1 MQKLLF
7 CVTSTLPELRLMLE
21 PHPSDELEEVLLP
34 LLRKPSRRRTTVLR
48 KASIRAADGLD
59 TESLRETAT
68 AERTDATK
76 A

>member
-7 CVTSTLPELRLMLE
+7 CAISTLPELRLRLE
-21 PHPSDELEEVLLP
+21 PHPSDELEEELLL
-34 LLRKPSRRRTTVLR
+34 LLRNPSRRRTTVLR
-48 KASIRAADGLD
+48 KASIRAAEGLD
-59 TESLRETAT
+59 TESRRETTT